1 MYEYR
6 ERHVGESE
14 LRPPAAP
21 NPERRNQSSKAESG
35 FHPGEIGT
43 RLESARGGYNDIDA
57 FERIE
62 RTGAAGL
69 RSAARR
75 SCPIWMPGRYGR

>member
-1 MYEYR
+1 MNTSHAGEY
-6 ERHVGESE
+6 E
-14 LRPPAAP
+14 LRPPAEA
-21 NPERRNQSSKAESG
+21 NPERRNHSSKAESG

-43 RLESARGGYNDIDA
+43 RLESARGGIYNDIDA

-62 RTGAAGL
+62 RTGAVGL
-69 RSAARR
+69 RSAARH